1 MLSYLGY
8 LQDDIAA
15 VYGELG
21 RGQIVGYFKAGIC
34 LCRQGTDIPSIS
46 SHVFTGIARQVAF
59 QCGSKVKA
67 FVGLD
72 TVQDRSGI
80 VRSSG
85 IDVGELFTYGVRGD
99 LNGQGLYG
107 IYAFGAQIES
117 KVVYAVFV
125 FVRCEA
131 FVRSNEI
138 FACGAALCGRGAEG
152 NRQRIGTG

>member
-1 MLSYLGY
+1 M
-8 LQDDIAA
+8 
-15 VYGELG
+15 
-21 RGQIVGYFKAGIC
+21 
-34 LCRQGTDIPSIS
+34 
-46 SHVFTGIARQVAF
+46 
-59 QCGSKVKA
+59 
-67 FVGLD
+67 D
-72 TVQDRSGI
+72 TVQDSSGI
-80 VRSSG
+80 IRRAG

-131 FVRSNEI
+131 FVRSNGI

-152 NRQRIGTG
+152 NRQRIGTGYLADKGVPRLHDVGTVSGVDFSGKAKAVVYGRRYERSAEIDLRVTGEYSYRQGYDTE